1 MIVAVAIAISKLQT
15 NPKILQ
21 ESNGVYSVLAIL
33 FSDQTPKLNQLLRK
47 VRESVFR

>member
-1 MIVAVAIAISKLQT
+1 MIVAVVIAISKLQT

-33 FSDQTPKLNQLLRK
+33 FSEQTSKLNQLLRK